1 MLPPRGT
8 HHFTRPNVLSVDWP
22 LDPVPL
28 ILDSP
33 HSGTIHPPDFKPS
46 VPSAFLRQGQDSYV
60 DDLYANA
67 PSFGATFLRALFPR
81 VYVDVNRSADD
92 LDVGLFDG
100 EWPSQVSPS
109 EKTALGQGLIWKK
122 CLNGTPIYDKR
133 LSVLEAKAR
142 IDNYY
147 TPYHQA
153 LGSLLEMAYNE
164 FKAVW
169 HIDCHSMPS
178 VSSAI
183 CKEGPGHR
191 RSDFTLGD
199 RHGTSC
205 SSEFT
210 FFVKSVLENL
220 GYAVTINDPYAGV
233 ELVRAYSSPAHNRH
247 SLQVEINRALYM
259 DEATFAKTDDFQKLQ
274 KNLEVLLGEITNYIR
289 KKINL

>member
-1 MLPPRGT
+1 MLPPLGT
-8 HHFTRPNVLSVDWP
+8 YHFTRPNVLSVDWP

-46 VPSAFLRQGQDSYV
+46 VPLDFLRQGQDSYV
-60 DDLYANA
+60 DDLYSNA
-67 PSFGATFLRALFPR
+67 PSYGATFLKALFPR
-81 VYVDVNRSADD
+81 VYIDVNRSADD
-92 LDVGLFDG
+92 LDVGLLDG
-100 EWPSQVSPS
+100 EWPGLLAPG

-122 CLNGTPIYDKR
+122 CLNGTAIYDRR
-133 LSVLEAKAR
+133 LTILEAKAR

-153 LGSLLEMAYNE
+153 LESLLERAYNK
-164 FKAVW
+164 FKAFW

-178 VSSAI
+178 VSSSI

-199 RHGTSC
+199 RFGTSC

-210 FFVKSVLENL
+210 FFVKSVLEDL
-220 GYAVTINDPYAGV
+220 GYVVTVNDPYAGV
-233 ELVRAYSSPAHNRH
+233 ELVRAYSSPSKGRH

-259 DEATFAKTDDFQKLQ
+259 DETSFAKTDGFPKLQ
-274 KNLEVLLGEITNYIR
+274 KNLEILLREMTIYIR
-289 KKINL
+289 KKI

>member
-8 HHFTRPNVLSVDWP
+8 HHFTQPNVLSVDWP

-46 VPSAFLRQGQDSYV
+46 VSLTLLRQGQDSYV
-60 DDLYANA
+60 DDLYMNA
-67 PSFGATFLRALFPR
+67 PSYGATFLRALFPR
-81 VYVDVNRSADD
+81 VYIDVNRSADD
-92 LDVGLFDG
+92 VDVGLIDG
-100 EWPSQVSPS
+100 EWPGLVAPS

-122 CLNGTPIYDKR
+122 CLNGTPIYDER
-133 LSVLEAKAR
+133 LSILEAKAR

-153 LGSLLEMAYNE
+153 LGSLLETAYNK
-164 FKAVW
+164 FNAVW

-199 RHGTSC
+199 RYGTSC

-210 FFVKSVLENL
+210 FFVKSILENL
-220 GYAVTINDPYAGV
+220 GYVVTVNDPYAGV
-233 ELVRAYSSPAHNRH
+233 ELVRAYSSPANNRH

-259 DEATFAKTDDFQKLQ
+259 DEATFAKTDGFQKLQ